1 MAHKVVKA
9 EAKTIDWKVITI
21 LNAAGELVEE
31 ISVNRTN
38 KKGETFPE
46 FDEIIVGA
54 TIEGQLWQSPKGKLY
69 LFPPKE
75 QKKQTIDSGPAAR
88 SPETAEL
95 KNLLT
100 LKIIPMLEAI
110 HKEQVIISE
119 RLDKALGATPEDSPF
134 EEVRG
139 F

>member
-9 EAKTIDWKVITI
+9 ESKTSDWKVITI

-38 KKGETFPE
+38 KKGEVFPD
-46 FDEIIVGA
+46 FDEILAGSN
-54 TIEGQLWQSPKGKLY
+54 IEGQLWQSPKGKLY
-69 LFPPKE
+69 LFAPKDSP
-75 QKKQTIDSGPAAR
+75 KKQSIDSGPAA
-88 SPETAEL
+88 SNGATAEL
-95 KNLLT
+95 KNILQ

-119 RLDKALGATPEDSPF
+119 RLGMVDKDDSPF
-134 EEVRG
+134 QDVTG